1 MRRASCVFRRG
12 CGPEGSLELEKSA
25 VCHDCIDGH
34 IVRLRWQRVD
44 DFFVKHH
51 RNNRDA
57 VVADLLKR
65 PVVIAGALAQT
76 LPASVHSERRDHQ
89 RSATFEHLAGE
100 PGTDWLRDAKRA
112 RLLFFGARGPLQHT
126 ARKRNRQPHR
136 SCVLDELQRV
146 VSGSGFRAQRVV
158 GADFTAHGAEVIE
171 SLERVLEDA
180 GVALTLFV
188 WFAGEVASK
197 SSVCFADSLLGVQVG
212 EPPHESETVVGP
224 YRGKVDLYAEV

>member
-65 PVVIAGALAQT
+65 
-76 LPASVHSERRDHQ
+76 
-89 RSATFEHLAGE
+89 
-100 PGTDWLRDAKRA
+100 TDIDKEDPDQVA
-112 RLLFFGARGPLQHT
+112 
-126 ARKRNRQPHR
+126 
-136 SCVLDELQRV
+136 
-146 VSGSGFRAQRVV
+146 
-158 GADFTAHGAEVIE
+158 ADFLKEEG
-171 SLERVLEDA
+171 LD
-180 GVALTLFV
+180 
-188 WFAGEVASK
+188 
-197 SSVCFADSLLGVQVG
+197 
-212 EPPHESETVVGP
+212 
-224 YRGKVDLYAEV
+224 